1 MGQDASGDGAS
12 APMPAPGDKGP
23 VDDEELQRLRAERD
37 ALRHELEVVKTP
49 RKRRLR
55 RGLVGFL
62 VLLSC
67 LLVVLSV
74 TVVWA
79 HRTVLNTP
87 VFVATVGPVLHQPGV
102 DRAVAGRST
111 AELYTAL
118 DVKHRIERALP
129 SKIDFAAGPIAQF
142 SQQAVTSQLTKILAS
157 DRFQTIWTQVL
168 TTTHEQLVA
177 VLRGHNTKV
186 LNTSNGY
193 IVLNTVPIINK
204 ALGQI
209 SGLTS
214 SLTGHHVT
222 LPTITSAELPKQ
234 AVDKLSR
241 ALGVNLPSNFG
252 QITLIKSDQ
261 LSVAQRGVRA
271 FDRLA
276 ILLPILTFLVI
287 VLALWLSVARRRTI
301 LQLVVGTS
309 LLVIVVRR
317 VVIYEQGALAHSA
330 QNPQVAHDAL
340 GELLQGLYSGT
351 AWVLWAALAI
361 AVVALVTGPYRW
373 AVAGRHF
380 VRHGWDAVFSHL
392 HGDGGRQTLEW
403 VADHAALLQL
413 VVAVVAVILLLVVS
427 VSLLSF
433 LIIGALFVLAEVYL
447 SNARKPHDGG
457 HARRFTEPIGVGVPP
472 VGLTEADSVPTSVIP
487 APPSAT
493 TAAPRRPSH
502 RLTRSRRQPSPA
514 GSPHTLRSFAFC
526 ASNSAS
532 LRTPLSLRSASL
544 ASSSTLLDP
553 PAVSRT

>member
-1 MGQDASGDGAS
+1 M
-12 APMPAPGDKGP
+12 
-23 VDDEELQRLRAERD
+23 
-37 ALRHELEVVKTP
+37 
-49 RKRRLR
+49 
-55 RGLVGFL
+55 
-62 VLLSC
+62 
-67 LLVVLSV
+67 
-74 TVVWA
+74 
-79 HRTVLNTP
+79 
-87 VFVATVGPVLHQPGV
+87 
-102 DRAVAGRST
+102 
-111 AELYTAL
+111 
-118 DVKHRIERALP
+118 
-129 SKIDFAAGPIAQF
+129 
-142 SQQAVTSQLTKILAS
+142 
-157 DRFQTIWTQVL
+157 
-168 TTTHEQLVA
+168 A
-177 VLRGHNTKV
+177 VLRGHNTKL

-271 FDRLA
+271 FDRLGHPA
-276 ILLPILTFLVI
+276 ADSHLPRHRPRP
-287 VLALWLSVARRRTI
+287 LAVGRQTAHHPPTRGRHQPARHRGPPGRDLRTRRAGP
-301 LQLVVGTS
+301 L
-309 LLVIVVRR
+309 R
-317 VVIYEQGALAHSA
+317 

-380 VRHGWDAVFSHL
+380 VRQGWDAVFSHL

-447 SNARKPHDGG
+447 SNAREATRRR

-472 VGLTEADSVPTSVIP
+472 VGVTEADSVPTSVIP
-487 APPSAT
+487 APPDWR
-493 TAAPRRPSH
+493 RRPPPAGGRRS
-502 RLTRSRRQPSPA
+502 RLTRRSPA
-514 GSPHTLRSFAFC
+514 AFAGRLTSHASGASPSAPRTRRRSEHPC
-526 ASNSAS
+526 
-532 LRTPLSLRSASL
+532 P
-544 ASSSTLLDP
+544 
-553 PAVSRT
+553 